1 MKSLENIS
9 TIYFLGIGGIGMS
22 AIARYFHANGKH
34 VMGYD
39 KTPTQLTKELQEEG
53 IDITFKKEVTKISK
67 QLKDKEHTLIIYTP
81 AVSKENLLYQYIVE
95 HNFSILKRA
104 EILGLITKDIP
115 TLAVAGTHGKTTT
128 TAILAHILKQCGVK
142 LTAFLGGISEN
153 YQTNFINDGNEA
165 VVVEADEFDRSF
177 LQLSPNIASI
187 TSMDADHLDIYGSKN
202 ELENSFREFVAKVPN
217 QEDLFFAEGLNL
229 QGNSI
234 GFSSDSDYVIS
245 DISIHNGSYFF
256 DFKTPHEV
264 LKEIEFSLPGKHNL
278 MNAAMALAMAIK
290 FGVDSAKAKH
300 SLASFKGVRRRFTY
314 HLRTEDKVLIED
326 YAHHPSEINAVYQ
339 AVREMYPNK
348 KVLAIFQPHLFSRT
362 QDFANEFATS
372 LSPFDAV
379 MLLEI
384 YPAREKPIAG
394 INSKM
399 LLDKI
404 DNEQKSLID
413 RELLVDKI
421 KEASAEV
428 ILLLGAGDIGDEV
441 QKIKIALNHES

>member
-1 MKSLENIS
+1 LKSLENIS

-22 AIARYFHANGKH
+22 AVARYFHANGKL

-53 IDITFKKEVTKISK
+53 IVITFKEEVNKLSK

-81 AVSKENLLYQYIVE
+81 AVSKENLLYQYIIE

-128 TAILAHILKQCGVK
+128 TAILAHILKQCGVQ

-202 ELENSFREFVAKVPN
+202 ELENSFREFVAKVSN

-234 GFSSDSDYVIS
+234 GFSSDSDYAIS

-256 DFKTPHEV
+256 NFKTPHEV

-290 FGVDSAKAKH
+290 FGVDSAKAKDT
-300 SLASFKGVRRRFTY
+300 LASFKGVRRRFTY

-326 YAHHPSEINAVYQ
+326 YAHHPSEIDAVYQ
-339 AVREMYPNK
+339 AVREMHPYK
-348 KVLAIFQPHLFSRT
+348 KVLAVFQPHLFSRT

-413 RELLVDKI
+413 RKLLVDKI

-428 ILLLGAGDIGDEV
+428 VLLLGAGDIGDEV

>member
-1 MKSLENIS
+1 M
-9 TIYFLGIGGIGMS
+9 
-22 AIARYFHANGKH
+22 
-34 VMGYD
+34 
-39 KTPTQLTKELQEEG
+39 
-53 IDITFKKEVTKISK
+53 
-67 QLKDKEHTLIIYTP
+67 
-81 AVSKENLLYQYIVE
+81 
-95 HNFSILKRA
+95 
-104 EILGLITKDIP
+104 
-115 TLAVAGTHGKTTT
+115 
-128 TAILAHILKQCGVK
+128 
-142 LTAFLGGISEN
+142 
-153 YQTNFINDGNEA
+153 
-165 VVVEADEFDRSF
+165 
-177 LQLSPNIASI
+177 
-187 TSMDADHLDIYGSKN
+187 
-202 ELENSFREFVAKVPN
+202 AKVSN

-234 GFSSDSDYVIS
+234 GFSSDSDYAIS

-256 DFKTPHEV
+256 NFKTPHEV

-290 FGVDSAKAKH
+290 FGVDSAKAKDT
-300 SLASFKGVRRRFTY
+300 LASFKGVRRRFTY

-326 YAHHPSEINAVYQ
+326 YAHHPSEIDAVYQ
-339 AVREMYPNK
+339 AVREMHPYK
-348 KVLAIFQPHLFSRT
+348 KVLAVFQPHLFSRT

-413 RELLVDKI
+413 RKLLVDKI

-428 ILLLGAGDIGDEV
+428 VLLLGAGDIGDEV

>member
-22 AIARYFHANGKH
+22 AIARYFHANGKL

-53 IDITFKKEVTKISK
+53 IEITFKEEVTKLFT

-128 TAILAHILKQCGVK
+128 TAILAHILKQCGVQ

-339 AVREMYPNK
+339 AVREMHPNK
-348 KVLAIFQPHLFSRT
+348 KVLAVFQPHLFSRT

-428 ILLLGAGDIGDEV
+428 VLLLGAGDIGDEV

>member
-348 KVLAIFQPHLFSRT
+348 KVLAVFQPHLFSRT